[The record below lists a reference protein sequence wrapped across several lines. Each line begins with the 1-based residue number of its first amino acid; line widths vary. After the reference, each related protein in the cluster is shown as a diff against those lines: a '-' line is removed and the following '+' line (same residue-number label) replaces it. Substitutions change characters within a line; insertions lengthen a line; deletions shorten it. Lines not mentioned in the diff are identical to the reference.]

1 MILTL
6 DIGNTNIKAGVFNGP
21 ELVDYWRISTDRTKS
36 SDEYGI
42 LLLNLFAHSKIDP
55 AVDGIIMSSV
65 VPTINFTIEHM
76 CSNYFNQTP
85 MQVVPGIKTGIN
97 LKYENPRE
105 LGSDRIVN
113 AVAAYE
119 LYGGPCIFIDFG
131 TATTFGVVS
140 ERGEFLGGAICPGIK
155 LASEAL
161 TERTSRLPKI
171 ELVKPESVIGRN
183 TVSNMQSGL
192 VYGFIGQVT
201 YLIDCMKRELG
212 APDAKVIAT
221 GGMSRLIAS
230 GTDAIDAIDGL
241 LTLKGLR
248 IIYERNQPRA

>member
-105 LGSDRIVN
+105 LGSDRIAN
-113 AVAAYE
+113 AVAVST
-119 LYGGPCIFIDFG
+119 LYGGPSIFIDFG
-131 TATTFGVVS
+131 TATTYGVVS
-140 ERGEFLGGAICPGIK
+140 AKAEFLGGAIGPGLRMMNRALSTGTAK
-155 LASEAL
+155 LPS
-161 TERTSRLPKI
+161 I
-171 ELVKPESVIGRN
+171 ELVLPPQVIGRT
-183 TVSNMQSGL
+183 TVSNIQAGIL
-192 VYGFIGQVT
+192 YGYIGSVEKIVGQ
-201 YLIDCMKRELG
+201 MKRELG
-212 APDAKVIAT
+212 YENIRVIAT
-221 GGMSRLIAS
+221 GGMAHLVKSNS
-230 GTDAIDAIDGL
+230 DVIDEINPD
-241 LTLKGLR
+241 LTLTGLR
-248 IIYERNQPRA
+248 LIYERNIG